1 MLYIFVQASMCQII
15 FNGSHGRSFV
25 RSLPM
30 GKRERERLSLSAFLG
45 TEDMRDH
52 IVHISLW
59 EETVYKIYHCILSH
73 WLRLCLPFNTL
84 RQRQNSRHFRDDIFK
99 CIFLFENVWI
109 WIKISLKFVPK
120 VRINNIQ
127 AFVQIM
133 AWRRIGDKPLS
144 EPMMVN
150 LLTHICVTRPQWV
163 KTSNISCTLVGNKI
177 VDHSD
182 VVGAAPTGATFS
194 FSFFN
199 YIFIIDLIPGFNGL
213 DKDNC
218 KMRQETCKVW
228 DLVHII
234 LEIWQ

>member
-1 MLYIFVQASMCQII
+1 MPNSIQWKSWTKLYEILAY
-15 FNGSHGRSFV
+15 GRE
-25 RSLPM
+25 
-30 GKRERERLSLSAFLG
+30 RERERLSLSAFLG
-45 TEDMRDH
+45 TEDIRVH
-52 IVHISLW
+52 KVHISLW
-59 EETVYKIYHCILSH
+59 EET
-73 WLRLCLPFNTL
+73 L
-84 RQRQNSRHFRDDIFK
+84 RQRQNGRHFRDDIFK

-120 VRINNIQ
+120 VRINNIP
-127 AFVQIM
+127 ALVQIM

-163 KTSNISCTLVGNKI
+163 KTSNIRRTLVGNKI

-182 VVGAAPTGATFS
+182 VVGEVPTGATSS

-213 DKDNC
+213 DKDKC